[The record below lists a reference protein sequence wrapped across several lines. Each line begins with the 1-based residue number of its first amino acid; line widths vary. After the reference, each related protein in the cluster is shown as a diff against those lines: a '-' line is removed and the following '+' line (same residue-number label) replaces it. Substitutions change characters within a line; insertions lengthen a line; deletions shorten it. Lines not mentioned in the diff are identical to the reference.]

1 MSPGVPELL
10 QQAVEARV
18 FPGAVA
24 AWGRRGRPGRLAAV
38 GRLAFDAAAPA
49 VRDDTLYDLASLTKV
64 VVTTTLAAQLVE
76 RGLLAL
82 AEPASARLPD
92 FRAALGEGVTVGHL
106 LDHSSGLPAHL
117 PLYLDTAGPAAYRAR
132 LAQVALEAVPGTRT
146 AYSDLGFLV
155 LGLLL
160 EQAGGA
166 GLEELARARVLE
178 PLGLRDTLFRPP
190 VELRARIAPTEDCSW
205 RGRRLQGEV
214 HDENAWALGGVAPHA
229 GLFGSAGDLARFAR
243 CLLGGGEL
251 EGARLLAP
259 ETLALFT
266 RRTGRPPGSSRA
278 LGWDTP
284 SGQSSSAGSRLGPR
298 AFGHTGFTGTS
309 LWLDPAAGLYVV
321 LLSNR
326 VHPTRATG
334 VEAIRGVR
342 RAVADA
348 AVADLEREGA

>member
-10 QQAVEARV
+10 QQAVEGRV

-24 AWGRRGRPGRLAAV
+24 AWGRRNGPARLAVAGRLTY
-38 GRLAFDAAAPA
+38 DAAAPA
-49 VRDDTLYDLASLTKV
+49 VREDTLYDLASLTKV

-76 RGLLAL
+76 RALLAL
-82 AEPASARLPD
+82 DEPASARLPD
-92 FRAALGEGVTVGHL
+92 FRATLGNGVTVGHL

-117 PLYLDTAGPAAYRAR
+117 PLYLDTAGPAAYRAS
-132 LAQVALEAVPGTRT
+132 LAQVALEAAPGTRI

-166 GLEELARARVLE
+166 GLEELARTSVLG
-178 PLGLRDTLFRPP
+178 PLGLRDTLYRPP
-190 VELRARIAPTEDCSW
+190 AGLRARIAPTEDCPW

-229 GLFGSAGDLARFAR
+229 GLFGGARDLGRFAR
-243 CLLGGGEL
+243 CLLDGGEL
-251 EGARLLAP
+251 DGARLVRP
-259 ETLALFT
+259 ETLELFA

-284 SGQSSSAGSRLGPR
+284 SGESSSAGSRLGPR

-326 VHPTRATG
+326 VHPTRAAG
-334 VEAIRGVR
+334 VEAIRAVR

-348 AVADLEREGA
+348 AVADLERAG